1 MRALKR
7 FVMAP
12 QEELIRVTT
21 QAHEG
26 IETSFTLTPQV
37 TTQAHEGIETKYSDY
52 LNDVEKNGNNSSP

>member
-26 IETSFTLTPQV
+26 IET
-37 TTQAHEGIETKYSDY
+37 Y
-52 LNDVEKNGNNSSP
+52 LRGNPSPLPLCNNSSP